1 MRLSAILVLV
11 LVLAAIAAPA
21 PNAATVELDR
31 IVALVNDD
39 VILKSELNQ
48 RMRTVVEQLR
58 QQGTSPPPL
67 EVLQK
72 QVLERLIVNRLQLQL
87 AEENGIRVDD
97 NTLNRTLRNIAGRN
111 KLSLSEFKSILERD
125 GYDFSAFRED
135 IREELILT
143 QLRERQVENRIKVT
157 EREVDDFLLT
167 QAVQSGGDD
176 QYRLGHILIAVPE
189 APSPEQIGAARAKGE
204 KILQELSEGADFSQL
219 AVAVSDGQQ
228 ALEGGDLG
236 WRKVNELPTLFAEV
250 VLQMQPGDVSD
261 LIRSPSGFH
270 IVKLLEV
277 RRSERLF
284 ITQTHAR
291 HILITPDELTSD
303 TDAKIRLQQIKT
315 RVENGEDFAALARA
329 HSEDAGTAVNG
340 GDLGWVSPGDV
351 VPQFQAAMDN
361 LEPGQISDP
370 FRSPFGWHIVQVLER
385 RDRDSTEQVR
395 RTRAKELIRQRK
407 LEEEVQSWL
416 RRLRDEAYVDYRL

>member
-189 APSPEQIGAARAKGE
+189 APSPEQIAAARAKGE

>member
-1 MRLSAILVLV
+1 MRLTAILVLA
-11 LVLAAIAAPA
+11 LAAVAASA
-21 PNAATVELDR
+21 PSAATVELDR

-48 RMRTVVEQLR
+48 RMRTVVEQLQ
-58 QQGTSPPPL
+58 QQGMSPPPVQVL
-67 EVLQK
+67 EK

-97 NTLNRTLRNIAGRN
+97 NTLNRTLRDIARRN

-143 QLRERQVENRIKVT
+143 QLRERQVETRIKVT
-157 EREVDDFLLT
+157 DREVDDFLLT

-176 QYRLGHILIAVPE
+176 QYRLGHILVAVPE
-189 APSPEQIGAARAKGE
+189 APSPEQIAAARAKGE
-204 KILQELSEGADFSQL
+204 KILHELSEGADFSQV

-228 ALEGGDLG
+228 ALKGGDLG

-270 IVKLLEV
+270 IVKLMEV

-303 TDAKIRLQQIKT
+303 ADARIRLEQIKT

-329 HSEDAGTAVNG
+329 NSEDAGTAVNG
-340 GDLGWVSPGDV
+340 GDLGWVNPGDV
-351 VPQFQAAMDN
+351 VPQFQAAMDS